1 MPNVSRACLPLF
13 VSVLCLLAGGAA
25 ACDLTGGRD
34 ARPSASGAAPA
45 SGRMDLLAGDWSHVP
60 GGTAGSGGVRVH
72 GLGRQIVLQDGT
84 GGQPHPPVNL
94 RGPRLEVHGDFQVG
108 ATVHRPAGQTASLY
122 LYGEVPIVY
131 DEWRQN
137 RRGLRVAVS
146 ERELGLTVW
155 DGRSAAPVA
164 DRTAAVTSPATVTV
178 TIERHGGDLV
188 LSAGDIRVTVPDP
201 GVFDAG
207 SVTFG
212 ADAVPGA
219 PDWTLAALEATAR
232 DGGSI
237 AVRDTP
243 VAEPVTPPSDS
254 LRALTEATARRLPIG
269 AAMAAEPLAGD
280 DGYRTLAATQFSML
294 TTENALKPQ
303 FVHPGPDTYDF
314 TEGDLLAD
322 FAAAHHMRVHA
333 HTLVFGEANPRWMQ
347 QVAPADRERV
357 MTGHVSTVAGHY
369 RGRVA
374 EWDVVNEP
382 LSPDDDGPDGNPGLR
397 EHLWQEAM
405 GETYIDKAFTA
416 ARAADPEAKLY
427 LNEYGAEAD
436 GPRWDALYALLV
448 RLKERGVPIDGV
460 GFQSHI
466 HEAGDHIDPAVLRSH
481 IAALAGLGLSARIS
495 EIDVYGESPR
505 VQATQFAGV
514 LGACLSEPTCTSFS
528 TWGITDRYGS
538 TAEHDSYPLEPGDE
552 LPWDQQLRPKPAVTA
567 LRDTLRA
574 AHQR

>member
-1 MPNVSRACLPLF
+1 MPNVFRARLTLF
-13 VSVLCLLAGGAA
+13 VSALCLLAGGTA
-25 ACDLTGGRD
+25 ACDPSGDRD
-34 ARPSASGAAPA
+34 TSASPA
-45 SGRMDLLAGDWSHVP
+45 TGRVDLLAGDWSHVP
-60 GGTAGSGGVRVH
+60 GGTVGSGGVRIH

-94 RGPRLEVHGDFQVG
+94 RGPRLEVRGDFQVS
-108 ATVHRPAGQTASLY
+108 ATLHRPAGQTASLY

-131 DEWRQN
+131 DEWLQK

-146 ERELGLTVW
+146 ERELSLTVW
-155 DGRSAAPVA
+155 DGRSAEPVT
-164 DRTAAVTSPATVTV
+164 DRTAPVTSPATVTV
-178 TIERHGGDLV
+178 TVERHGGDLV
-188 LSAGDIRVTVPDP
+188 LSVGDTRVSVPDP

-212 ADAVPGA
+212 VDAVPGA
-219 PDWTLAALEATAR
+219 PDWTLAVLEATAR
-232 DGGSI
+232 DV
-237 AVRDTP
+237 AVRDIRMAGQP
-243 VAEPVTPPSDS
+243 ARSSDS
-254 LRALTEATARRLPIG
+254 LRVLAGSGGRRLPIG
-269 AAMAAEPLAGD
+269 AAMAAEPLVSD
-280 DGYRTLAATQFSML
+280 DGYRALAATQFSML

-314 TEGDLLAD
+314 AEGDLLVD
-322 FAAAHHMRVHA
+322 FAAANDMRVHA
-333 HTLVFGEANPRWMQ
+333 HTLVFGEANPRWMR
-347 QVAPADRERV
+347 QVAVADRERV
-357 MTGHVSTVAGHY
+357 MTGHVRTVAGHY

-382 LSPDDDGPDGNPGLR
+382 LSPDDDGPDGRPGLR

-405 GETYIDKAFTA
+405 GESYIDKAFIA

-427 LNEYGAEAD
+427 LNEFGAEAD
-436 GPRWDALYALLV
+436 GPRWDALYDLVV

-466 HEAGDHIDPAVLRSH
+466 HEAGDHVDPAVLRSH
-481 IAALAGLGLSARIS
+481 IADLAEIGLSARIS
-495 EIDVYGESPR
+495 EIDVYGESPS

-552 LPWDQQLRPKPAVTA
+552 LPWDQELRPKPVVAA
-567 LRDTLRA
+567 LQDTLRTGG
-574 AHQR
+574 R

>member
-1 MPNVSRACLPLF
+1 MPNVFRARLALF
-13 VSVLCLLAGGAA
+13 VSGLCLLAGGAA
-25 ACDLTGGRD
+25 CDPSGDRD
-34 ARPSASGAAPA
+34 TRPTASGTAPA
-45 SGRMDLLAGDWSHVP
+45 SGRVDLLAGDWSHLP
-60 GGTAGSGGVRVH
+60 GGTVGSGGVRIH
-72 GLGRQIVLQDGT
+72 GLGRQIVEQDGT

-94 RGPRLEVHGDFQVG
+94 RGPQLTVHGDFQVS
-108 ATVHRPAGQTASLY
+108 ATLHRPAGQIASLY

-131 DEWRQN
+131 DEWLQN
-137 RRGLRVAVS
+137 RRGLRVTVS
-146 ERELGLTVW
+146 DRDLKLTVW

-164 DRTAAVTSPATVTV
+164 DRTAPITSPATITV
-178 TIERHGGDLV
+178 TFERHGGV
-188 LSAGDIRVTVPDP
+188 LMLSTGDTRVSVPDP

-212 ADAVPGA
+212 VDAVPGA
-219 PDWTLAALEATAR
+219 PDWTLAALDA
-232 DGGSI
+232 DGV

-243 VAEPVTPPSDS
+243 LAGQSSQSPDS
-254 LRALTEATARRLPIG
+254 LRVLADTTGRRLPIG
-269 AAMAAEPLAGD
+269 AAMAAEPLISD

-322 FAAAHHMRVHA
+322 FAAANDMRVHA

-347 QVAPADRERV
+347 QVALADRERV
-357 MTGHVSTVAGHY
+357 MTEHIRTVAGHY

-382 LSPDDDGPDGNPGLR
+382 LSPDDDGPDGRPGLR

-405 GETYIDKAFTA
+405 GESYIDKAFIA

-427 LNEYGAEAD
+427 LNEFGAEAD
-436 GPRWDALYALLV
+436 GPRWDALYDLVV
-448 RLKERGVPIDGV
+448 RLQERGVPIDGV

-466 HEAGDHIDPAVLRSH
+466 HEAGDHVDPAVLRSH
-481 IAALAGLGLSARIS
+481 IADLAELGLSARIS
-495 EIDVYGESPR
+495 EIDVYGESPS
-505 VQATQFAGV
+505 VQAGQFAGV

-528 TWGITDRYGS
+528 IWGITDRYGS
-538 TAEHDSYPLEPGDE
+538 TAEHDSYPLETGDE
-552 LPWDQQLRPKPAVTA
+552 LPWDQQLRPKPAVAA

-574 AHQR
+574 ARR

>member
-1 MPNVSRACLPLF
+1 MPNLLRARLTLF
-13 VSVLCLLAGGAA
+13 VSMLCLLAAGAA
-25 ACDLTGGRD
+25 ACDLPGGRD
-34 ARPSASGAAPA
+34 ARPSASGAAPV
-45 SGRMDLLAGDWSHVP
+45 SGRVDLLAGDWSHVP
-60 GGTAGSGGVRVH
+60 GGTVGSAGVRIH

-94 RGPRLEVHGDFQVG
+94 RGPQLKVRGDFRVS

-131 DEWRQN
+131 DEWQQN

-146 ERELGLTVW
+146 ERELSLTVW
-155 DGRSAAPVA
+155 DGRSAAPAAERIASVA
-164 DRTAAVTSPATVTV
+164 SPATVTV
-178 TIERHGGDLV
+178 TVDRHGGDLV
-188 LSAGDIRVTVPDP
+188 LSAGGTGVSVPDP

-212 ADAVPGA
+212 VDAVPGA
-219 PDWTLAALEATAR
+219 PDWTLAALEAAAR
-232 DGGSI
+232 DGGGV
-237 AVRDTP
+237 AVRDTRP
-243 VAEPVTPPSDS
+243 SEQPAPPSDS
-254 LRALTEATARRLPIG
+254 LRALAEATGRRLPIG
-269 AAMAAEPLAGD
+269 AAMAAEPLVSD
-280 DGYRTLAATQFSML
+280 DGYRALAATQFSML

-314 TEGDLLAD
+314 AEGDLLVD
-322 FAAAHHMRVHA
+322 FAAANHMKVHA

-347 QVAPADRERV
+347 QVPLADRERV
-357 MTGHVSTVAGHY
+357 MTAHVSTVVGRY

-382 LSPDDDGPDGNPGLR
+382 LSPDDDGPDGGPGLR

-405 GETYIDKAFTA
+405 GESYIDKAFTA

-427 LNEYGAEAD
+427 LNEFGAEAD
-436 GPRWDALYALLV
+436 GPRWEALYALVV
-448 RLKERGVPIDGV
+448 RLQERGVPIDGV

-481 IAALAGLGLSARIS
+481 IADLAELGLSARIS
-495 EIDVYGESPR
+495 EIDVYGESPQ
-505 VQATQFAGV
+505 VQAGQFAGV
-514 LGACLSEPTCTSFS
+514 LGACLSEPTCTSFT

-552 LPWDQQLRPKPAVTA
+552 LLWDQQLRPKPAVAA

-574 AHQR
+574 ARP

>member
-1 MPNVSRACLPLF
+1 MPNLSRACLTLF
-13 VSVLCLLAGGAA
+13 VSVLCLLAS
-25 ACDLTGGRD
+25 ACSPARSGGR
-34 ARPSASGAAPA
+34 A
-45 SGRMDLLAGDWSHVP
+45 DLLAGDWSHVP
-60 GGTAGSGGVRVH
+60 GATAGSGGVRIH

-94 RGPRLEVHGDFQVG
+94 RGPQLQVRGDFRVS

-131 DEWRQN
+131 DEWRQM
-137 RRGLRVAVS
+137 RRGLRITVS
-146 ERELGLTVW
+146 ERALSLAVW
-155 DGRSAAPVA
+155 DGGSAAPAV
-164 DRTAAVTSPATVTV
+164 DRTAPVTAPATVTV
-178 TIERHGGDLV
+178 TVERDAGDLV
-188 LSAGDIRVTVPDP
+188 LSAGDTRVSVPDP

-207 SVTFG
+207 SVMFG
-212 ADAVPGA
+212 VDAVPGE

-232 DGGSI
+232 DGGGV
-237 AVRDTP
+237 AVRDTRT
-243 VAEPVTPPSDS
+243 AREPAPPSDS
-254 LRALTEATARRLPIG
+254 LRGLAEDAGRPLPIG

-280 DGYRTLAATQFSML
+280 DGYRALAATQFSML

-314 TEGDLLAD
+314 TEGDLLVD
-322 FAAAHHMRVHA
+322 FAAANRMRVHG

-347 QVAPADRERV
+347 QVAVADRERV
-357 MTGHVSTVAGHY
+357 MTDHVRTVAGHY

-382 LSPDDDGPDGNPGLR
+382 LSPDDDGPDGGPGLR

-405 GETYIDKAFTA
+405 GESYIDKAFTA

-427 LNEYGAEAD
+427 LNEFGAEAD
-436 GPRWDALYALLV
+436 GPRWDALYALV
-448 RLKERGVPIDGV
+448 ARLKERGVPVDGV

-466 HEAGDHIDPAVLRSH
+466 HEAGDHIDPAQLRSH
-481 IAALAGLGLSARIS
+481 IADLAELGLSARIS
-495 EIDVYGESPR
+495 EIDVYGESPD

-552 LPWDQQLRPKPAVTA
+552 LPWDQLLREKPAVAA

-574 AHQR
+574 AGR

>member
-1 MPNVSRACLPLF
+1 MPNVPRARLTLS

-25 ACDLTGGRD
+25 ACDPPGGRD
-34 ARPSASGAAPA
+34 ARPSASGGAPA
-45 SGRMDLLAGDWSHVP
+45 SGRVDLLAGDWSHLP
-60 GGTAGSGGVRVH
+60 GGTAESGGVRVH

-94 RGPRLEVHGDFQVG
+94 RGPRLMVHGDFQVD
-108 ATVHRPAGQTASLY
+108 ATLHRPAGQTASLY

-137 RRGLRVAVS
+137 RRGLRVAIS
-146 ERELGLTVW
+146 DRELSLTVW
-155 DGRSAAPVA
+155 DGGSATPVA
-164 DRTAAVTSPATVTV
+164 DRNAPVASSATITVTF
-178 TIERHGGDLV
+178 ERHGGDLV
-188 LSAGDIRVTVPDP
+188 LSTGDTRVSVPDP

-219 PDWTLAALEATAR
+219 PDWTLAALAATAR
-232 DGGSI
+232 DV
-237 AVRDTP
+237 AVHDFP
-243 VAEPVTPPSDS
+243 MAEQPAPPADS
-254 LRALTEATARRLPIG
+254 LRGLAEATGRRLPIG
-269 AAMAAEPLAGD
+269 AAMAAEPLVGD
-280 DGYRTLAATQFSML
+280 DGYRALAATQFSML

-314 TEGDLLAD
+314 AEGDLLAD
-322 FAAAHHMRVHA
+322 FAAANHMRVHA
-333 HTLVFGEANPRWMQ
+333 HTLVFGEANPRWMRE
-347 QVAPADRERV
+347 VAPADRERV
-357 MTGHVSTVAGHY
+357 MTGHIRTVVGHY

-382 LSPDDDGPDGNPGLR
+382 LSPDDDGPDGGPGLR

-405 GETYIDKAFTA
+405 GESYIDKAFTA
-416 ARAADPEAKLY
+416 ARAADPAAKLY
-427 LNEYGAEAD
+427 LNEFGAEAD
-436 GPRWDALYALLV
+436 GPRWDALYALV
-448 RLKERGVPIDGV
+448 ARLKERGVPIDGV
-460 GFQSHI
+460 GFQSHV

-481 IAALAGLGLSARIS
+481 IADLAELGLSARIS
-495 EIDVYGESPR
+495 EMDVYGESPR

-514 LGACLSEPTCTSFS
+514 LGACLSEPACTSFS

-552 LPWDQQLRPKPAVTA
+552 LPWDQRLRPKPAVAA
-567 LRDTLRA
+567 LQDTLRA
-574 AHQR
+574 ARR

>member
-1 MPNVSRACLPLF
+1 VPNVFRACLTLF

-25 ACDLTGGRD
+25 ACDLSGGGD

-45 SGRMDLLAGDWSHVP
+45 SGRVDLLAGDWSHLP
-60 GGTAGSGGVRVH
+60 GGTVGSGGVRIH

-94 RGPRLEVHGDFQVG
+94 RGPQLKVRGGFQVS
-108 ATVHRPAGQTASLY
+108 ATLHRPAGQTASLY

-137 RRGLRVAVS
+137 RRGLRVAVP
-146 ERELGLTVW
+146 ERELSLTVW
-155 DGRSAAPVA
+155 DGRSAVPVA
-164 DRTAAVTSPATVTV
+164 DRTASVTSPATVTV
-178 TIERHGGDLV
+178 TLTRHGGDLV
-188 LSAGDIRVTVPDP
+188 LSAGDTRVSVPDP

-212 ADAVPGA
+212 VDAVPDA

-232 DGGSI
+232 DGGGV
-237 AVRDTP
+237 AVRDTRM
-243 VAEPVTPPSDS
+243 AGQWTQPSDS
-254 LRALTEATARRLPIG
+254 LRGLAEATGRRLPIG
-269 AAMAAEPLAGD
+269 AAMAAEPLVSD
-280 DGYRTLAATQFSML
+280 DGYRALAATQFSML

-314 TEGDLLAD
+314 TEGDLLVD
-322 FAAAHHMRVHA
+322 FAADNHMKVHA

-347 QVAPADRERV
+347 QVALADRERV
-357 MTGHVSTVAGHY
+357 MTGHIRTVVGHY

-382 LSPDDDGPDGNPGLR
+382 LSPEDDGPDGGPGLR

-405 GETYIDKAFTA
+405 GESYIDKAFTA
-416 ARAADPEAKLY
+416 ARAVDSEAKLY
-427 LNEYGAEAD
+427 LNEFGAEAD
-436 GPRWDALYALLV
+436 GPRWDALYALVV
-448 RLKERGVPIDGV
+448 RLKGRGVPIDGV

-481 IAALAGLGLSARIS
+481 IVALAELGLSARIS

-538 TAEHDSYPLEPGDE
+538 TAEHDSYPLEAGDE
-552 LPWDQQLRPKPAVTA
+552 LPWDQRLRPKPAVA
-567 LRDTLRA
+567 AMRDTLRA
-574 AHQR
+574 AARR

>member
-1 MPNVSRACLPLF
+1 MPNVFRACLSLF
-13 VSVLCLLAGGAA
+13 VSVLCLAGAA
-25 ACDLTGGRD
+25 ACDLSDGRD
-34 ARPSASGAAPA
+34 ARPGASGAAPA
-45 SGRMDLLAGDWSHVP
+45 SGRVDLLAGDWSHLP
-60 GGTAGSGGVRVH
+60 GGTVGSGGVRIH

-94 RGPRLEVHGDFQVG
+94 RGPQLKVRGDFQVS
-108 ATVHRPAGQTASLY
+108 ATMHRPASQTASLY

-146 ERELGLTVW
+146 ERELSLTVW

-164 DRTAAVTSPATVTV
+164 DRTAPVTSPATVTV
-178 TIERHGGDLV
+178 TFARHGGDLV
-188 LSAGDIRVTVPDP
+188 LSAGDTRVSVPDP

-212 ADAVPGA
+212 VDSVPGA

-232 DGGSI
+232 DAGGV
-237 AVRDTP
+237 AVRDTQMAGQSTQP
-243 VAEPVTPPSDS
+243 ADS
-254 LRALTEATARRLPIG
+254 LRGLAEATGRRLPIG
-269 AAMAAEPLAGD
+269 AAMAAEPLVSD
-280 DGYRTLAATQFSML
+280 DGYRALAATQFSML

-314 TEGDLLAD
+314 AEGDLLVD
-322 FAAAHHMRVHA
+322 FAAANHMRVHA

-357 MTGHVSTVAGHY
+357 MTGHVRAVVGHY

-382 LSPDDDGPDGNPGLR
+382 LSPDDDGPDGGPGLR

-405 GETYIDKAFTA
+405 GESYIDKAFTA
-416 ARAADPEAKLY
+416 ARAVDSEAKLY
-427 LNEYGAEAD
+427 LNEFGAEAD
-436 GPRWDALYALLV
+436 GPRWDALYALVV
-448 RLKERGVPIDGV
+448 RLKGRGVPIDGV

-481 IAALAGLGLSARIS
+481 IAALAELGLSARIS

-538 TAEHDSYPLEPGDE
+538 TAEHDSYPLETGDE
-552 LPWDQQLRPKPAVTA
+552 LPWDQRLRPKPAVAA

-574 AHQR
+574 ARR